1 MKTIILQSDNNTDLD
16 LLIALAHRL
25 GVSCSVASPIPLTAK
40 EEVDDL
46 DILLEGLGLEDE
58 LTFTSYEEF
67 SEELFINTPANAHI
81 LYEALQEVG
90 GAWEDDEDETL
101 EELLNMLTL

>member
-25 GVSCSVASPIPLTAK
+25 GVYCSVASPIPLTA
-40 EEVDDL
+40 EEEEDDL

-58 LTFTSYEEF
+58 LVGISLDDFEDLPLYNTAYIPDFT
-67 SEELFINTPANAHI
+67 NAQK
-81 LYEALQEVG
+81 YF

-101 EELLNMLTL
+101 EELLNMLTP